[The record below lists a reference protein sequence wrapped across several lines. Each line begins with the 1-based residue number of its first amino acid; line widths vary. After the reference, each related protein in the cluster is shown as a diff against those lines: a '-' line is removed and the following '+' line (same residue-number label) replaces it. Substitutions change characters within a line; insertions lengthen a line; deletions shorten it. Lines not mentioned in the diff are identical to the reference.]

1 MVAILRAQGVEVRR
15 IAAPWT
21 APSEAF
27 LVDSLIVEPFFEGH
41 RTIRV
46 EGNWSP
52 TTTVAAAGWYMVATD
67 QRLGTFAAYLLE
79 PASEDGLVTWNFFD
93 RNLRRGQPASVLRV
107 RAPLN
112 VPAELVP

>member
-1 MVAILRAQGVEVRR
+1 VAILRAQGVEVRR

-21 APSEAF
+21 AAAEAF
-27 LVDSLIVEPFFEGH
+27 LVDSLIVEPLFEGH

-46 EGNWSP
+46 EGAWGP
-52 TTTVAAAGWYMVATD
+52 AATVAQTGWYMVSTD

-79 PASEDGLVTWNFFD
+79 PASEDGLLTWNLFD
-93 RNLRRGQPASVLRV
+93 RNLRRGQSAPVWRIRV
-107 RAPLN
+107 PLN